1 MTPNFYRYLFFS
13 YTYKIMS
20 LNHLADNDTE
30 ILDVVDENDQV
41 IGQMPKEQI
50 HAGSKILHREI
61 GVLVYNDKNEVLLQ
75 QRSFKKKFFPGS
87 WTTTAVGHVPS
98 GKTPLD
104 AAHMELIEELGFD
117 TDLDFV
123 EKRKYVSG
131 DHISF
136 GYLFMGK
143 FPSNAKITI
152 DPDEVETTKFVS
164 HDEAV
169 KMEDSG
175 EIDYHT
181 KETLDK
187 FYHGN
192 FIDK

>member
-1 MTPNFYRYLFFS
+1 MTPKSL
-13 YTYKIMS
+13 MS
-20 LNHLADNDTE
+20 LMKRS
-30 ILDVVDENDQV
+30 V
-41 IGQMPKEQI
+41 IGQMPKNNSCWRKYTEWYP
-50 HAGSKILHREI
+50 G
-61 GVLVYNDKNEVLLQ
+61 YNDKNEVLLQ
-75 QRSFKKKFFPGS
+75 QSFKKKFFPGS

-117 TDLDFV
+117 TDLDFI

-164 HDEAV
+164 HEEA
-169 KMEDSG
+169 ENGRQWRNRLS
-175 EIDYHT
+175 H
-181 KETLDK
+181 
-187 FYHGN
+187 
-192 FIDK
+192 